1 MLVEVM
7 LGYYVFV
14 ENESKNL
21 PLLITIRF
29 DWKFT
34 KQGVPV
40 NLILMLTV
48 FGNSIAFCAVLENY
62 FIFIFILRN

>member
-7 LGYYVFV
+7 LCYYVFV

-34 KQGVPV
+34 KQSVPV
-40 NLILMLTV
+40 NLILMLTGLWK
-48 FGNSIAFCAVLENY
+48 FYSILCST
-62 FIFIFILRN
+62 